1 MVKTS
6 RKRKLGQATR
16 KGACAALAAL
26 LAFTMSALPGNTA
39 VAYAQGLTTQATSEE
54 EEESIDLQQTKA
66 TNTSVTLTWN
76 VLDGMVKQA
85 ITYTATV
92 GSTTIATADYL
103 DIDATA
109 TSYTITGLKK
119 NVEITFGIYQ
129 YDDAEKSDVGYA
141 DHDYLSSVKT
151 LSSTMGSL
159 SYYMPFDKGHFSSYK
174 LSVACTRVQNANAD
188 GYQAV
193 LYTKAGKKVQTV
205 TLSYY
210 TSYVTFS
217 KAKLTQCY
225 KVRVRPY
232 VELDGTTTK
241 AYGAWTSYFKA
252 VPCAKTKQF
261 TNATAGKKKMKV
273 KWSKVT
279 GASKYIVYVAR
290 SKSYTSDT
298 SGLSFK
304 KVATVSGKKTSCTV
318 KKVNKKKVNTEK
330 YYYYVKIVT
339 VSKYGSKT
347 VKSKGTSA
355 EICHRA

>member
-1 MVKTS
+1 MEKEGRVGT
-6 RKRKLGQATR
+6 LGQAAKR
-16 KGACAALAAL
+16 GACAVLATL
-26 LAFTMSALPGNTA
+26 LALTMGAVPGNTA
-39 VAYAQGLTTQATSEE
+39 TASAQELTTQAASEE
-54 EEESIDLQQTKA
+54 DEESIDVRQTKA
-66 TNTSVTLTWN
+66 TNRSVTLAWN

-85 ITYTATV
+85 ISYTATV
-92 GSTTIATADYL
+92 GSTTIASAEYL
-103 DIDATA
+103 DIKATA

-119 NVEITFGIYQ
+119 NAEITFAIYQ
-129 YDDAEKSDVGYA
+129 YDDAEKSGVGYA
-141 DHDYLSSVKT
+141 DRDYLSSVKT

-159 SYYMPFDKGHFSSYK
+159 SYYMPFDKGHFTDYK

-205 TLSYY
+205 KLSYY
-210 TSYVTFS
+210 TSYVKFS

-232 VELDGTTTK
+232 VELDGTSKK
-241 AYGAWTSYFKA
+241 AYGAWTPYFKA

-304 KVATVSGKKTSCTV
+304 KAATVSGKKTSCTV
-318 KKVNKKKVNTEK
+318 KKVGKKKVNTEK
-330 YYYYVKIVT
+330 YYYYVKVVT
-339 VSKYGSKT
+339 VSKFGSKT